1 MVNFGLSISG
11 LIGLVQILG
20 GLGYFALS
28 VGQVVVAARSTTAGN
43 IAVRLLQLMLGP
55 SILFLSGVIVSIQGW
70 RLDPILQFQNLLL
83 TVLVFY
89 LIVRDLN
96 R

>member
-1 MVNFGLSISG
+1 MVTFGLNISG

-28 VGQVVVAARSTTAGN
+28 VGQVVVAAKSTTASN

-55 SILFLSGVIVSIQGW
+55 FILFLSGVIVSIQGW
-70 RLDPILQFQNLLL
+70 RLEPILQFQNLLL
-83 TVLVFY
+83 TLLVFY
-89 LIVRDLN
+89 LIVRDLK